1 MWAGGVDT
9 LHVSQLSL
17 GTDDSLYDSWMRRVP
32 LLNGLYHCGRPIA
45 AIQQTGG
52 GLLDGKGPPNT
63 TPGPAQW
70 SGQRSTLRSC
80 RSSKWIIHS
89 YSISVD
95 Q

>member
-52 GLLDGKGPPNT
+52 GLLDGKGHL
-63 TPGPAQW
+63 TPLLGLRNGVA
-70 SGQRSTLRSC
+70 SGA
-80 RSSKWIIHS
+80 H
-89 YSISVD
+89 
-95 Q
+95 